1 MEFFSIICKE
11 TTNRIFLVL
20 FVLDIFSF
28 FQMLKVKEMM
38 AAVYDDHVKSNGSIP
53 ENVFFMKQKISNAC
67 GTFALIHALANNK
80 NKIDLGNDS

>member
-1 MEFFSIICKE
+1 
-11 TTNRIFLVL
+11 
-20 FVLDIFSF
+20 
-28 FQMLKVKEMM
+28 MM

-80 NKIDLGNDS
+80 NKIDLGNDSWNIF